1 MILILLQFSTLKYIA
16 VSVLDTTYTHIIDSL
31 SDFRSIS
38 VNSKVSML
46 SEIIINIEV
55 CVAVEVMF
63 AAVISVDTE
72 I

>member
-1 MILILLQFSTLKYIA
+1 MI
-16 VSVLDTTYTHIIDSL
+16 
-31 SDFRSIS
+31 
-38 VNSKVSML
+38 